1 MEFCHT
7 DIFLHRAAAQKL
19 AEFIQ
24 KRREK
29 WVSPTDLS
37 CVDKFENFEQELH
50 TLVMAL
56 ECEMVSEELGRYDVT
71 AKEIEVDGKVYH
83 RGVCSSEKYLTA
95 AGQVS
100 VERHLYYPAA
110 EKGERIC
117 PVELRS
123 GIVGGYFTPRAAR
136 QGAFAMAHLTPGESE
151 AQELE
156 KTPQIRRYI
165 LENPF
170 QWEADKYY
178 A

>member
-71 AKEIEVDGKVYH
+71 AKEIEVDVADLVEPAH
-83 RGVCSSEKYLTA
+83 P
-95 AGQVS
+95 AGWQ
-100 VERHLYYPAA
+100 LA
-110 EKGERIC
+110 
-117 PVELRS
+117 
-123 GIVGGYFTPRAAR
+123 
-136 QGAFAMAHLTPGESE
+136 
-151 AQELE
+151 AQEWDEVVRERTAQPGGEPQAFEDFERLRWNLFRYFDPDDIDRPSPLLDQLKWLE
-156 KTPQIRRYI
+156 LAGFSSVDVFWMRLGHAIFGGWKPG
-165 LENPF
+165 
-170 QWEADKYY
+170 
-178 A
+178 